1 MIKIHKSKQLHV
13 FYLRSELIF
22 LIASDIHV
30 YKVHTCLDYC
40 IDLFAKLISKLSI
53 TIKAVVINFNANKP
67 IIIDSTITVVYLIE
81 VGKQGCIVGDDR

>member
-1 MIKIHKSKQLHV
+1 M
-13 FYLRSELIF
+13 
-22 LIASDIHV
+22 

-81 VGKQGCIVGDDR
+81 VGKQGCTVGDDRWLMIDSKKKHLCKKRVHVLRHTF